1 MTRSNWGDARA
12 EVLALMP
19 EITKLIS
26 AGMKHVKIYELMQS
40 EHDLTCT
47 FRTFGHWL
55 RKYSDGQIPVS
66 DQTAADPIENPPTP
80 SAPTDEPESANG
92 SKPALK
98 LADPS
103 ARPDDRKQ
111 ATDVD
116 LAARVVRADTP
127 EFKLRH

>member
-1 MTRSNWGDARA
+1 MARKNWGDARA

-19 EITKLIS
+19 EIRKLIS
-26 AGMKHVKIYELMQS
+26 AGVKHVKIYELMQA

-55 RKYSDGQIPVS
+55 RKYSDGEIPVS
-66 DQTAADPIENPPTP
+66 DQSVSPPISENSPISTDTPEPTSAA
-80 SAPTDEPESANG
+80 
-92 SKPALK
+92 KPALK

-103 ARPDDRKQ
+103 RRPDERKQ

-116 LAARVVRADTP
+116 LSSKIVRAETP
-127 EFKLRH
+127 EFKLRG